1 MDFLSKLKNQLAS
14 PGTAERLW
22 SELQPQ
28 LEGSL
33 SYLDETSQ
41 VAFFKVLGNSN
52 FLGRWARVNPE
63 ELDALLKDCEQAKI
77 DFPSLERHWNKRLE
91 GIPQL
96 DETSLLQCM
105 LRVKYYYLFII
116 TLRDLGQMA
125 PFAQTALELSQL
137 ARFLMQ
143 KGLDF
148 LLAKYYGEWGVPKQQ
163 NQLSETIPMSIL
175 AMGKLGGLE
184 LNYSSDV
191 DLIYLYGSDQGVVLQ
206 GNRKVEYSPHQ
217 FFCRV
222 GQELAQLLSKKSPEG
237 FLYRVDLELR
247 PEGISGALANS
258 LDAMETY
265 YESFGAYWEKQ
276 AMIKCGHGAGH
287 GGLFERFHQMIQPFT
302 YPKIRDF
309 SLIQKIKEMKSK
321 VQDAI
326 SKSRQT
332 QYHVKLGEGGI
343 REVEFFVQALQMLYG
358 GLKPELKSPN
368 TLNTLRALWDTGLIE
383 AKDARLLK
391 EAYIFLRTLEHRLQL
406 VEEQQVHRLPES
418 HEERLQ
424 LARRMGYDQE
434 SPETALEQLEKD
446 LTRHR
451 KHVSERF
458 RELLEQ
464 NSKGAAL

>member
-1 MDFLSKLKNQLAS
+1 MDFLSKLKNQLAA

-22 SELQPQ
+22 AELQPKVEGTLSQ
-28 LEGSL
+28 LSES
-33 SYLDETSQ
+33 SR
-41 VAFFKVLGNSN
+41 VAFLRVLGNSN

-63 ELDALLKDCEQAKI
+63 ELNALLRDCEKIKI
-77 DFPSLERHWNKRLE
+77 DFPALEQHWSLRLKE
-91 GIPQL
+91 HPPV
-96 DETSLLQCM
+96 DEASFQQSM
-105 LRVKYYYLFII
+105 LRMKYYFLFII
-116 TLRDLGQMA
+116 TLRDLGQLV
-125 PFAQTALELSQL
+125 PFAQTAKELSQL

-148 LLAKYYGEWGVPKQQ
+148 CLEKYYREWGVPKGKGP
-163 NQLSETIPMSIL
+163 NRETIPMSIL
-175 AMGKLGGLE
+175 SMGKLGGLE

-191 DLIYLYGSDQGVVLQ
+191 DLIYLYGSDQGELLQ
-206 GNRKVEYSPHQ
+206 EGRKVEYSPHQ

-222 GQELAQLLSKKSPEG
+222 GQDLAQLLSKKSPEG

-247 PEGISGALANS
+247 PEGISGTLANS

-287 GGLFERFHQMIQPFT
+287 RGLFERFHQMIQPFT

-309 SLIQKIKEMKSK
+309 SLIQKIQEMKAK
-321 VQDAI
+321 VQESI
-326 SKSRQT
+326 GQSRQK

-358 GLKPELKSPN
+358 GRQPELKSPN
-368 TLNTLRALWDTGLIE
+368 TLMTLQALLETGLIE
-383 AKDARLLK
+383 AIDAKALN

-406 VEEQQVHRLPES
+406 VEEQQVHRLPET
-418 HEERLQ
+418 HEEKLQ
-424 LARRMGYDQE
+424 LARRMGYYDE
-434 SPETALEQLEKD
+434 SPETALEHLEAD
-446 LTRHR
+446 LQRHCR
-451 KHVSERF
+451 HVSERF

-464 NSKGAAL
+464 KSEGAP